1 MEEPSMRTAGSL
13 AHLLAVGL
21 CLIGT
26 TGAVAQ
32 EVDTA
37 RAAGAAFLIRTQQGD
52 GSWRNAGGL
61 EIQATASALEA
72 LERSGLRGSQFFA
85 AGAAWLANV
94 EPGSVDA
101 ETRRIL
107 ALKIAGRDVGTDA
120 QALASKR
127 SSTSGYSFGS
137 YPGHGTTVI
146 DTALGLNALRLGL
159 SGFAVDGQQVAN
171 SLCPVLRGQRANG
184 SWPYVPATGAGQQP
198 KIGAGLVPT
207 ALVMQEL
214 QAFSAIYGGFGC
226 GATTFTLNATVAAA
240 ATWLTQQQNPDGGF
254 GERDNQGVL
263 GASSVLASAIVLR
276 ALDSLSVPPAATV
289 ANARTYLIG
298 QRNTGNGSWQG
309 DAFVTAQVVAALPAA
324 VGAQL
329 TDTDRD
335 GVPNVVESRIGTN
348 PNVADSRSQ
357 IPIAGLS
364 QVALTTAAF
373 LASGTQGVPFSFDIP
388 ATGTPP
394 FAFALITG
402 STPPGIALSTS
413 GRLSGTPTT
422 IGSFS
427 FDYSVRDGVGRSS
440 IRVGRVDI
448 EAALKD
454 ADVPT
459 LPEWGVL
466 LMGSLLLA
474 AAARRRHSRAGNQR

>member
-37 RAAGAAFLIRTQQGD
+37 RAAGASFLIRTQQGD

-171 SLCPVLRGQRANG
+171 SLCPVLNLC
-184 SWPYVPATGAGQQP
+184 SPETNH
-198 KIGAGLVPT
+198 
-207 ALVMQEL
+207 ALV
-214 QAFSAIYGGFGC
+214 A
-226 GATTFTLNATVAAA
+226 
-240 ATWLTQQQNPDGGF
+240 
-254 GERDNQGVL
+254 
-263 GASSVLASAIVLR
+263 
-276 ALDSLSVPPAATV
+276 
-289 ANARTYLIG
+289 
-298 QRNTGNGSWQG
+298 
-309 DAFVTAQVVAALPAA
+309 
-324 VGAQL
+324 
-329 TDTDRD
+329 
-335 GVPNVVESRIGTN
+335 
-348 PNVADSRSQ
+348 
-357 IPIAGLS
+357 PI
-364 QVALTTAAF
+364 
-373 LASGTQGVPFSFDIP
+373 
-388 ATGTPP
+388 
-394 FAFALITG
+394 
-402 STPPGIALSTS
+402 
-413 GRLSGTPTT
+413 RLSDLRLFRARGHHVPGANHP
-422 IGSFS
+422 GSALRT
-427 FDYSVRDGVGRSS
+427 VRG
-440 IRVGRVDI
+440 
-448 EAALKD
+448 AA
-454 ADVPT
+454 
-459 LPEWGVL
+459 
-466 LMGSLLLA
+466 
-474 AAARRRHSRAGNQR
+474 